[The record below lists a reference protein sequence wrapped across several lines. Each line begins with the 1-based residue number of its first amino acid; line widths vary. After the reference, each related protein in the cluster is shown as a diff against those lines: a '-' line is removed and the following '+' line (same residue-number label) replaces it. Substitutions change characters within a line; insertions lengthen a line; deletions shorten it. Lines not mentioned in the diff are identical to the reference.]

1 MTEQLHIIATLW
13 AGLSNQSLATLG
25 SKQQGDSR
33 FFARL
38 AGDGSCTTRSF
49 EKFLTFFRAATNWPD
64 NVIPQAAADLL
75 DNFENI
81 ASAASAEV
89 AAPQGGG
96 AIASDGDA
104 VLDHAATDS
113 STSHDA
119 STGQSDQMSHE
130 GLAVANG

>member
-13 AGLSNQSLATLG
+13 AGLSGQSLATLG

-49 EKFLTFFRAATNWPD
+49 EKFLTFFRDATNWPD
-64 NVIPQAAADLL
+64 NLIPQAALDLL

-81 ASAASAEV
+81 ASAAKAEV
-89 AAPQGGG
+89 AQCHA
-96 AIASDGDA
+96 GDA
-104 VLDHAATDS
+104 VASHGDADSAA
-113 STSHDA
+113 DA
-119 STGQSDQMSHE
+119 
-130 GLAVANG
+130 